1 MITHA
6 DHALLGWIIKHPI
19 VSRLLAFLILITGL
33 VLVAAAPAS
42 AADRDLGGS
51 DDQLNDVT
59 DSHGIPADKYTVLPF
74 DRGDL
79 LNFNKL
85 ANSWWIS
92 SAWDFNY
99 FLLKQCLWLFQWT
112 LSFEWVDMV
121 SAPAQLLGDG
131 LESIIGELNIIPLA
145 LMIAAVVCGLAIV
158 RGKYA
163 SGFLNILIS
172 CLFAIAVAAG
182 GVLHNPVETVV
193 GDNGALHTAAEAGG
207 ELAVRITNDGSL
219 PAGSTDDVSS
229 MIDQSVSQQLVDI
242 FLRTPTQLVAFGKVL
257 DGDCSTVFDTAMTNV
272 KTGDGGDNS
281 VRDAVSACDP
291 AAAEF
296 IKNPNGQLIT
306 LWVVGGAMVCLFA
319 LAIALVLILFF
330 TVIVAAY
337 KAISLIFKGVLAILP
352 TANRASVWYTA
363 FDVLTALAM
372 VAVSLVFLAAYLRF
386 VIMYMTAS
394 AFMGIGQYVLVDAL
408 FLGGVILVFRIR
420 KGLKRSG
427 TSMAERLTRLGL
439 GNAAAPKERA
449 PINPARTL
457 ASIGRTYGDLKTLG
471 SKIPTHSRRAPQ
483 PTSAPSGPGSVDR
496 DYFSATSSRS
506 SNSANTSTPRSD
518 SAPNAGGVNARAL
531 PPAAGTSDAPS
542 GVDRVR
548 TFVATGSKTALQ
560 VAAIAPTPI
569 APVARAVSAG
579 VSIAE
584 SGRNALPSGKSAPK
598 SLPASTTAGSTPDRS
613 TPDRSQT
620 PSAAPKSESV
630 PPRVVSSSNVR
641 IVGPQTPAPMR
652 SDRNEKLRAEITSL
666 KERAARGQK

>member
-1 MITHA
+1 MIAHA
-6 DHALLGWIIKHPI
+6 NHALLGWIIKHPI

-33 VLVAAAPAS
+33 VLIAAAPAY
-42 AADRDLGGS
+42 AADGDLGNS
-51 DDQLNDVT
+51 NDQLDDVT

-79 LNFNKL
+79 LNWNKL
-85 ANSWWIS
+85 SNSWWIS

-99 FLLKQCLWLFQWT
+99 FLLKQCIWLFQWT

-182 GVLHNPVETVV
+182 GVLHNPVESVV
-193 GDNGALHTAAEAGG
+193 GENGALHSAADAGG
-207 ELAVRITNDGSL
+207 ELAVRITNDGTL
-219 PAGSTDDVSS
+219 PAGSTDDISG

-257 DGDCSTVFDTAMTNV
+257 DGNCSTVFDNAMTNV
-272 KTGDGGDNS
+272 KVGDTGDNS

-291 AAAEF
+291 AAAQF

-306 LWVVGGAMVCLFA
+306 LWVVGGAMMCLFS
-319 LAIALVLILFF
+319 LAIVMVLILFW

-352 TANRASVWYTA
+352 TADRASVWYTA

-372 VAVSLVFLAAYLRF
+372 VAVSLIFLAAYLRF

-394 AFMGIGQYVLVDAL
+394 AFMGIGQFVLVDAL
-408 FLGGVILVFRIR
+408 FLGGVILVIRIR
-420 KGLKRSG
+420 KGLKRAG
-427 TSMAERLTRLGL
+427 KNMADRLTRLGL
-439 GNAAAPKERA
+439 GNAASPKERA
-449 PINPARTL
+449 PISPVQTL
-457 ASIGRTYGDLKTLG
+457 ASIGRTYAGLKTLG
-471 SKIPTHSRRAPQ
+471 SKIPTRSPLAPQ
-483 PTSAPSGPGSVDR
+483 PTPAAPGSVNGG
-496 DYFSATSSRS
+496 YFSATSSSWS
-506 SNSANTSTPRSD
+506 SSSSADTSGPRSD
-518 SAPNAGGVNARAL
+518 SQLNARAL
-531 PPAAGTSDAPS
+531 PPGKGIPDAPS
-542 GVDRVR
+542 GADRVR

-560 VAAIAPTPI
+560 VAAVVPTPI
-569 APVARAVSAG
+569 TPVARTVSAG
-579 VSIAE
+579 ASLTE
-584 SGRNALPSGKSAPK
+584 SGRNAVPARTSAPK
-598 SLPASTTAGSTPDRS
+598 SLPASTADGPTPDH
-613 TPDRSQT
+613 SQA
-620 PSAAPKSESV
+620 PSAAPKGDSAPARFVPSSSV
-630 PPRVVSSSNVR
+630 RVVSGD
-641 IVGPQTPAPMR
+641 VGPQTSATPIR

-666 KERAARGQK
+666 RERAARSQK